1 MSASFD
7 PAGAAAP
14 GTGPAGA
21 GAPPP
26 LEARGLTKVYRS
38 GGGELH
44 VLRGVDMVVRPGEWL
59 SIVGAS
65 GTGKSTL
72 LRILGTLEEPTGGSV
87 RLEGRLTSG
96 QSEATLA
103 RLRRRRV
110 GFVFQFHNLL
120 GEFTAL
126 ENVMMPALLAG
137 VPAREA
143 RERAEPLL
151 EAVGVLDRAS
161 HRPGE
166 LSGGE
171 QQRVAVARALIN
183 QPGVVLADEPTGNL
197 DPVRAGEVEELL
209 AALTLGRGAAL
220 VVATHNPG
228 TARKAKRIL
237 KLDGGLVHEAESL

>member
-1 MSASFD
+1 MSGME
-7 PAGAAAP
+7 AGPGRPAP
-14 GTGPAGA
+14 GADVAAA
-21 GAPPP
+21 GAPA
-26 LEARGLTKVYRS
+26 LEARGITRSYRS
-38 GGGELH
+38 GGGELQ
-44 VLRGVDMVVRPGEWL
+44 VLRGVDMVVRPGEWV
-59 SIVGAS
+59 SVVGAS

-72 LRILGTLEEPTGGSV
+72 LRILGTLEEPTAGQV
-87 RLEGRLTSG
+87 LLEGRRIAG
-96 QSEATLA
+96 QSEASLA
-103 RLRRRRV
+103 RLRSRRV

-143 RERAEPLL
+143 RGRAEPLL
-151 EAVGVLDRAS
+151 RSVGLLDRAS

-183 QPGVVLADEPTGNL
+183 EPAVVLADEPTGNL
-197 DPVRAGEVEELL
+197 DPARAGEVEDLL

-220 VVATHNPG
+220 LVATHSPT

-237 KLDGGLVHEAESL
+237 KLDGGLVQQAESL